1 MVNILNKV
9 RRLEADIARAVE
21 RAAEQWSRSGARQP
35 LEIAQAIGRPADSS
49 DSMAA
54 ADHEGNSPP
63 TDNTCCP
70 EDDDSHAYSSV
81 LMPQQCGRET
91 KH

>member
-1 MVNILNKV
+1 
-9 RRLEADIARAVE
+9 
-21 RAAEQWSRSGARQP
+21 
-35 LEIAQAIGRPADSS
+35 
-49 DSMAA
+49 MAA